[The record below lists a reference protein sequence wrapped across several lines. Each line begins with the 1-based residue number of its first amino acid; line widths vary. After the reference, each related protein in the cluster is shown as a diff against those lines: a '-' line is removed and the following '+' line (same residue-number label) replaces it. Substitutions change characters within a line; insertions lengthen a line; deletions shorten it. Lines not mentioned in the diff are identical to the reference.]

1 MVRVFIQARMGSRRF
16 PGKVLAPFQGKA
28 IIARLIDAAAEAVA
42 RERITVATSATAA
55 DDPLAC
61 YVREL
66 GVSVFRGPL
75 ENVVERFQGCLRA
88 NPCDWFFR
96 LCADSPLLDPSLLSA
111 AMRYQDGKDIDLV
124 TNVFPRT
131 FPKGQSVEL
140 IRAATFAAIDASRL
154 TPQQK
159 EHATQIYYYHPEIFN
174 IVNIESAEPK
184 LAETSYAV
192 DTLEDLIHLEH
203 LCSQELFPPK
213 VLMQEVKRV
222 A

>member
-28 IIARLIDAAAEAVA
+28 VIARLIDAAAAAVA
-42 RERITVATSATAA
+42 RERIAVATSATAA

-66 GVSVFRGPL
+66 GVAVFRGPL
-75 ENVVERFQGCLRA
+75 ENVVERFQGCLSA
-88 NPCDWFFR
+88 YPCDWFFR
-96 LCADSPLLDPSLLSA
+96 LSADSPLLDPALLQA
-111 AMRYQDGKDIDLV
+111 ALRYGDARDVDLV

-131 FPKGQSVEL
+131 FPKGQSVEM
-140 IRAATFAAIDASRL
+140 IRAATFARIDAPRL
-154 TPQQK
+154 TPQQQ
-159 EHATQIYYYHPEIFN
+159 EHATQVYYYHPEIFN
-174 IVNIESAEPK
+174 IVNLESAEPK

-192 DTLEDLIHLEH
+192 DTLEDLIRLEH

-213 VLMQEVKRV
+213 VILREVKKV

>member
-1 MVRVFIQARMGSRRF
+1 MGSTRF
-16 PGKVLAPFQGKA
+16 PGKVLAPFRGKA
-28 IIARLIDAAAEAVA
+28 IVARLIDAAAQAVA
-42 RERITVATSATAA
+42 RDRITVATSATAA

-66 GVSVFRGPL
+66 GVAVFRGSL
-75 ENVVERFQGCLRA
+75 DNVVERFQDCLRV

-96 LCADSPLLDPSLLSA
+96 LCADSPLLDPALLGA
-111 AMRYQDGKDIDLV
+111 AMRYADLKKVDLV

-140 IRAATFAAIDASRL
+140 IRAAAFAAIDSNRL

-159 EHATQIYYYHPEIFN
+159 EHATQVYYFHPEIFN
-174 IVNIESAEPK
+174 IVNFESAEPG

-192 DTLEDLIHLEH
+192 DTLEDLSRLEH
-203 LCSQELFPPK
+203 LFSQERFPPK
-213 VLMQEVKRV
+213 VMLREVRKV